1 MTTITYLCVGG
12 PLDGQYRTTP
22 DFCISFRVVSI
33 PPVKS
38 ILCDELRPVHG
49 LSEDVIEYQLIWSS
63 DHGRMVW
70 WAKEGD
76 Q

>member
-1 MTTITYLCVGG
+1 MTSHLCVGG
-12 PLDGQYRTTP
+12 PLDGQYRAIP
-22 DFCISFRVVSI
+22 DCCISFRVASI

-38 ILCDELRPVHG
+38 ILCDELRPIPK
-49 LSEDVIEYQLIWSS
+49 LSEDFIEYQLIWSS